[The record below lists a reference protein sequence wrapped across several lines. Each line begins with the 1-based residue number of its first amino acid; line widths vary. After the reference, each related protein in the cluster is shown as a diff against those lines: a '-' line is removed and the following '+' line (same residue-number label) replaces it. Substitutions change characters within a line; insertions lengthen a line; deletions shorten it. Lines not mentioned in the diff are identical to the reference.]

1 MAPAIGSLIIASLAV
16 LQTVQGTHLRSSLA
30 HFADSGRAHATE
42 FVQHHLPGV
51 DADYQEDM
59 KVGSVNMSSTTA
71 DDAEVFNAEGVF
83 DIQQPIEEA
92 VHASKSDVP
101 SKVLDIVHSMQTR
114 EGHDV
119 SEVKQQLIDILDTAI
134 ANMQSETNLDA
145 AGVEDLHQMIGKC
158 ESSHAPGNVG
168 TASRDSFQQF
178 RSEHLQCRI
187 AEGALKQNSE
197 TCAADL
203 ALMQAT
209 KDAKCNIPALDEAV
223 DTQSCLTKDSSET
236 KERYLDRLRQH
247 FVDKASE
254 YTSSKQVCDTATT
267 ALTAKS
273 GECIGT
279 QNRMAKTSMECIE
292 RQMQVSSEACGWATE
307 VQANCQ
313 AYDECHSM
321 AAGPYQEAKTRAAE
335 AIRLREKSRK
345 GMEFMKC
352 VVTSIKASGDGVDD
366 AIFNDCKSNTFAAG
380 TLSRTFPDLE
390 SKMICSAPTIY
401 PCSAEYLVDIQRGV
415 PANVQ
420 LSDCSDSPC
429 HAISTTTTTTTTW
442 MTTTIST
449 AAPQKACSF
458 QKTQDAAISDHN
470 TLRLRGVSFEEC
482 KKQCCEKSWCRSF
495 DMFQGKDAC
504 NLSDAVASE
513 VGSAFKTGVKYD
525 YYEVAQ

>member
-1 MAPAIGSLIIASLAV
+1 MAPAIGSLFIASLAV

-254 YTSSKQVCDTATT
+254 YTGSKQVCDTATT

-321 AAGPYQEAKTRAAE
+321 AAGPYQEAKTRADE

-345 GMEFMKC
+345 GMEFMTASQTRLLRERC
-352 VVTSIKASGDGVDD
+352 RALSPTS
-366 AIFNDCKSNTFAAG
+366 N
-380 TLSRTFPDLE
+380 
-390 SKMICSAPTIY
+390 
-401 PCSAEYLVDIQRGV
+401 QR
-415 PANVQ
+415 
-420 LSDCSDSPC
+420 
-429 HAISTTTTTTTTW
+429 
-442 MTTTIST
+442 
-449 AAPQKACSF
+449 
-458 QKTQDAAISDHN
+458 
-470 TLRLRGVSFEEC
+470 
-482 KKQCCEKSWCRSF
+482 
-495 DMFQGKDAC
+495 
-504 NLSDAVASE
+504 
-513 VGSAFKTGVKYD
+513 
-525 YYEVAQ
+525 